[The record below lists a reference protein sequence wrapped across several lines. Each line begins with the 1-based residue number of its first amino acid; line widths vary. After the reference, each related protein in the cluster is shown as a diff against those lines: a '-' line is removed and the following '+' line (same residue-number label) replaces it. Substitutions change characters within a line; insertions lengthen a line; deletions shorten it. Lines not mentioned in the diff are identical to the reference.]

1 MKALDRVVD
10 RTDQGQQHDRVAAP
24 TYAVIKK
31 FGDDQAN
38 DLVVGLGWYGF
49 TSIYPLLLVVVTIFG
64 FVGAASLGNGIVST
78 LHQFPVIGSE
88 FNPAK
93 GSSRLHGNVA
103 GLVVGLVLLVYGAQG
118 VTQTAQRAMA
128 KVWDI
133 PKKELPGFLARLG
146 RSIGA
151 LVVIGGSFVANAALG
166 AVATAGARTYAV
178 RVPVILAMVVI
189 NILSYAVAFR
199 VLTPKAVRTRSLL
212 PGAIAAAIGFTALIT
227 VGSGLVAHQIR
238 NSSETYGQFA
248 VVIGLVGFLLI
259 LAKISMYA
267 AELNVVLDRHLWP
280 RPLREDKKTDAPAE
294 RVDRDL
300 ELSGAPDDHDAT
312 GALAGVPGGARP
324 WRSDRW
330 SAQPTRPPRLGWPR
344 PVVPCAPRSGSRPD
358 RPVGR
363 RRGCDAVG
371 TERDPRPRGRVP
383 GAVRPGTPER
393 RRRPRS
399 RRTWLGPG

>member
-10 RTDQGQQHDRVAAP
+10 PIDRWQQHNRVVAP
-24 TYAVIKK
+24 AHAVIKK

-64 FVGAASLGNGIVST
+64 FIGAASLGNGIVHT
-78 LHQFPVIGSE
+78 LQQFPIIGSS

-103 GLVVGLVLLVYGAQG
+103 GLVIGLLLLVYGAQG

-133 PKKELPGFLARLG
+133 PKQERPGFLSRLG
-146 RSIGA
+146 RSVGA
-151 LVVIGGSFVANAALG
+151 LIIIGGTFVANAALA

-178 RVPVILAMVVI
+178 RVPVIVAMVVL
-189 NILSYAVAFR
+189 NIISYAAAFR
-199 VLTPKAVRTRSLL
+199 FLTPKAVGTRSLL
-212 PGAIAAAIGFTALIT
+212 PGAVAAAIGFTALIT
-227 VGSGLVAHQIR
+227 VGAGLVAHQIR

-259 LAKISMYA
+259 LAKITMYA

-280 RPLREDKKTDAPAE
+280 RPLREAKVADASPE
-294 RVDRDL
+294 RVDRGL
-300 ELSGAPDDHDAT
+300 ELRGAPPT
-312 GALAGVPGGARP
+312 TT
-324 WRSDRW
+324 
-330 SAQPTRPPRLGWPR
+330 QP
-344 PVVPCAPRSGSRPD
+344 AP
-358 RPVGR
+358 
-363 RRGCDAVG
+363 
-371 TERDPRPRGRVP
+371 
-383 GAVRPGTPER
+383 
-393 RRRPRS
+393 
-399 RRTWLGPG
+399 